1 MGTGVALSELLSV
14 SFLPLSRGRLYK
26 RSNLFNKGIII
37 GREQQFL
44 CKPVGILLTVLTG
57 HRLPSN
63 LTIIISDNFRKAQVF
78 HLRFN
83 QSWIKEYGQA
93 SRPISTD

>member
-1 MGTGVALSELLSV
+1 MRPTTIYSLSAELGANTIDPDELNCRVRNGYGCCLVGIIIS
-14 SFLPLSRGRLYK
+14 LIPTPSRSRTSYK

-44 CKPVGILLTVLTG
+44 CKPVGISLTAFKTG

-63 LTIIISDNFRKAQVF
+63 YYYIR
-78 HLRFN
+78 
-83 QSWIKEYGQA
+83 
-93 SRPISTD
+93 